1 MIDLMSLEPT
11 VISRDLRSKYI
22 LLYSQ
27 PKAGKTSFAA
37 EIKNNL
43 IFCFERGVNA
53 IAGAY
58 AVDITKWS
66 DVKMAIKQLKNEKLR
81 EKFHTVT
88 WDTVG
93 IAYGLCEK
101 YICAQQGVQSIGDIP
116 WGRGYAMVKQEFE
129 ETLREISM
137 MGLGI
142 ILISHSARRVEKQSD
157 DSELEFFSPDLDKR
171 CYAIVNQL
179 VDIIASIDVVFNAD
193 GSSTRWLY
201 TRRTPTIMAGSRY
214 KYLAPKIPFGY
225 NELVNAIGDA
235 IEKSQNEGAT
245 VVDFKEST
253 GVIERSFAEIQA
265 EALELWS
272 NLVNKD
278 PANSDRVMNIVERI
292 FGQRI
297 KLSNITEPQ
306 KDLYELVVAEMRD
319 L

>member
-43 IFCFERGVNA
+43 LCCFERGVNA
-53 IAGAY
+53 IAGVY
-58 AVDITKWS
+58 AVDVTKWA
-66 DVKMAIKQLKNEKLR
+66 DFKMMIKQLEKPELR

-88 WDTVG
+88 LDTVG

-101 YICAQQGVQSIGDIP
+101 YICAQQGVQAIADIP

-129 ETLREISM
+129 ETLRKISM

-142 ILISHSARRVEKQSD
+142 ILIAHSARRVEKQSD
-157 DSELEFFSPDLDKR
+157 DSEIEFFSPDLDKR

-179 VDIIASIDVVFNAD
+179 VDIIAYIDVVFNDD

-214 KYLAPKIPFGY
+214 KHLAPKIPFGY
-225 NELVNAIGDA
+225 DELVNAIGDA
-235 IEKSQNEGAT
+235 IEMSQKEGAQ
-245 VVDFKEST
+245 VVDYKEVST
-253 GVIERSFAEIQA
+253 VKERSFAEIQA
-265 EALELWS
+265 EALELWTS
-272 NLVNKD
+272 LVNKD